1 MTISASTP
9 TNSTGA
15 EARDTTRA
23 GNDTKG
29 PGLAPDP
36 YVRVW
41 DLPVRLTHWSFAFL
55 VPAMWWTAE
64 NSEWALHK
72 RFGVTLLGFLIFRV
86 LWGFLG
92 TRTARFASFVKGPG
106 AVLRYLRGRGSDT
119 AVGHNPLGALS
130 VIGLLSVMLIQVGA
144 GLFAGDPYDGATGPL
159 NSLVKVSTAAWLTE
173 WHEWFYWVILGF
185 VALHL
190 SAIMFYAGVKQNDLL
205 GPMVTGR
212 KLVGTPV
219 EGNEMTP
226 WVRFAIAAGVAVGVA
241 VWVALEAPG
250 LS

>member
-1 MTISASTP
+1 M
-9 TNSTGA
+9 
-15 EARDTTRA
+15 
-23 GNDTKG
+23 
-29 PGLAPDP
+29 PDP
-36 YVRVW
+36 SVRVW

-72 RFGVTLLGFLIFRV
+72 RFGVTLLGLLVFRI

-106 AVLRYLRGRGSDT
+106 AVIAYVSGKAD
-119 AVGHNPLGALS
+119 AAADKIGHNPLGALS
-130 VIGLLSVMLIQVGA
+130 VIGLIGVMLVQVST

-159 NSLVKVSTAAWLTE
+159 NALVKVSTAAALTE
-173 WHEWFYWVILGF
+173 WHQWFYWVILGF

-190 SAIMFYAGVKQNDLL
+190 TAIMFYAGVRQNDLL
-205 GPMVTGR
+205 GPMVSGR
-212 KLVGTPV
+212 KLVSGDV
-219 EGNEMTP
+219 EGNEQTP
-226 WVRFAIAAGVAVGVA
+226 WVRFVIAASLAIGVAAFVS
-241 VWVALEAPG
+241 LEAPG

>member
-1 MTISASTP
+1 M
-9 TNSTGA
+9 
-15 EARDTTRA
+15 
-23 GNDTKG
+23 
-29 PGLAPDP
+29 PDP
-36 YVRVW
+36 SVRVW

-72 RFGVTLLGFLIFRV
+72 RFGVTLLGLLVFRI

-106 AVLRYLRGRGSDT
+106 AVIAYVSGKAD
-119 AVGHNPLGALS
+119 AAADKIGHNPLGALS
-130 VIGLLSVMLIQVGA
+130 VIGLIGVMLVQVST

-159 NSLVKVSTAAWLTE
+159 NALVKVSTAAALTE
-173 WHEWFYWVILGF
+173 WHQWFYWVILGF

-190 SAIMFYAGVKQNDLL
+190 TAIMFYAGVRQNDLL
-205 GPMVTGR
+205 GPMVSGR
-212 KLVGTPV
+212 KLVSGDV
-219 EGNEMTP
+219 EGNEQTP
-226 WVRFAIAAGVAVGVA
+226 WVRFVIAASLAIGVAAFVG
-241 VWVALEAPG
+241 LEAPG

>member
-1 MTISASTP
+1 M
-9 TNSTGA
+9 
-15 EARDTTRA
+15 
-23 GNDTKG
+23 
-29 PGLAPDP
+29 PDP
-36 YVRVW
+36 SVRVW

-72 RFGVTLLGFLIFRV
+72 RFGVTLLGLLVFRI

-106 AVLRYLRGRGSDT
+106 AVIAYVSGKAD
-119 AVGHNPLGALS
+119 AAADKIGHNPLGALS
-130 VIGLLSVMLIQVGA
+130 VIGLIGVMLVQVST

-159 NSLVKVSTAAWLTE
+159 NALVKVSTAAALTE
-173 WHEWFYWVILGF
+173 WHQWFYWVILGF

-190 SAIMFYAGVKQNDLL
+190 TAIMFYAGVRQNDLL
-205 GPMVTGR
+205 GPMVSGR
-212 KLVGTPV
+212 KLVRGDV
-219 EGNEMTP
+219 EGNEPTP
-226 WVRFAIAAGVAVGVA
+226 WVRFVVAASLAIGVATFVG
-241 VWVALEAPG
+241 LEAPG

>member
-1 MTISASTP
+1 MS
-9 TNSTGA
+9 
-15 EARDTTRA
+15 
-23 GNDTKG
+23 
-29 PGLAPDP
+29 DP
-36 YVRVW
+36 SVRVW

-72 RFGVTLLGFLIFRV
+72 RFGVTLLGLLLFRL

-106 AVLRYLRGRGSDT
+106 AVLAYLTGKGRH
-119 AVGHNPLGALS
+119 AIGHNPLGALS
-130 VIGLLSVMLIQVGA
+130 VLGLLSVMLIQVST

-159 NSLVKVSTAAWLTE
+159 NALVKVSTAAALTE

-205 GPMVTGR
+205 GPMVSGR
-212 KLVGTPV
+212 KLAEPGV
-219 EGNEMTP
+219 EGNDMTP
-226 WVRFAIAAGVAVGVA
+226 WVRFIIAAAIAAGIALFVAF
-241 VWVALEAPG
+241 EAPG
-250 LS
+250 LG

>member
-1 MTISASTP
+1 MPNPS
-9 TNSTGA
+9 
-15 EARDTTRA
+15 
-23 GNDTKG
+23 
-29 PGLAPDP
+29 
-36 YVRVW
+36 VRVW

-64 NSEWALHK
+64 NSAWALHK
-72 RFGVTLLGFLIFRV
+72 RFGVTLLGLLVFRI

-106 AVLRYLRGRGSDT
+106 AVIDYVTGKAGVAADK
-119 AVGHNPLGALS
+119 VGHNPLGALS
-130 VIGLLSVMLIQVGA
+130 VIGLIGVMLVQVST

-159 NSLVKVSTAAWLTE
+159 NALVKVSTAAALTE

-190 SAIMFYAGVKQNDLL
+190 TAIMFYAGVRQNDLL
-205 GPMVTGR
+205 GPMVSGR
-212 KLVGTPV
+212 KLVKGDV
-219 EGNEMTP
+219 EGNEPTP
-226 WVRFAIAAGVAVGVA
+226 WVRFAVSAAVAIGVAAFVG
-241 VWVALEAPG
+241 LEAPG